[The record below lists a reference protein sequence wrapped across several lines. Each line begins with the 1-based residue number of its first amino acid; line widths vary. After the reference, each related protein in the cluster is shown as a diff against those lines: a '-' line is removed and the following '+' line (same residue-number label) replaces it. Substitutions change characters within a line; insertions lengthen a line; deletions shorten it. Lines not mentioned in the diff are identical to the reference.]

1 MPMPAQLSEEESVA
15 ASSHSQRFEHTNASS
30 YKYEHTGASTLKK
43 AHSCL
48 SQGTTALT
56 GLTPDNKSVVSE
68 SHASVPEL
76 NAVKADVENALPC
89 GEAVSIWTRSTIGIV
104 LNGFLLAFL
113 SATCSGVIYGFFL
126 GYMGLES
133 YVLAS
138 IAALM
143 KLPDVFPLPYG
154 ILTDCFP
161 IRGQKRKPWLLIS
174 WAISAGALLT
184 MCLKPQP
191 GPFYCFENG
200 EYNWYVPPCNPGI
213 LKEKNWYVFP
223 MFILTAGLQLGS
235 VSGQALLLEYSQ
247 LEPLE
252 RRGQIKAEMTMVCTA
267 GSLAS
272 SLFIGIFMNS
282 KEYLGTFDWGLSFSG
297 LMAVCLV
304 LVILIIPVTVMCV
317 YEPPK
322 SGQRTSCRAHVMSS
336 WELVQ
341 GKALSSL
348 LFFAFFVQLLVSMTT
363 TAGPMVR
370 SQWAHVKVLQQ
381 QMFGMAGLGIMMA
394 ATWVYRVYFLQAS
407 WRKAIFVAIFAVNVL
422 DAIPQ
427 FLTTFDLVRNQYF
440 YLGEDV
446 VSSIPNAVLQLVSNL
461 MIIELAEPGREGLS
475 YGLIGTLQQ
484 SALPFATVLSNQVY
498 ELFDPKLSNLENYIL
513 DTPQFRSTVAWSYV
527 LTYTTSFLALALLPM
542 IPWQKAEAHRRKKE
556 WSSNSVMAA
565 IVLVIP
571 ALCLT
576 YGIIVLLL
584 TSQPETACLRWVGG
598 QGCEDEAEVNSTPV
612 PSVFEVLEYA
622 GIVGFKQQS
631 RGVAWAFVLSDVL
644 SAQEPEFCLLE
655 NINARLQPRGQ
666 DGDADLLVLWLFLA
680 VRTFERGLSLN
691 GLTLVGWDNGGLTD
705 VLDAGNCDLR
715 FFRSDYGDAHR
726 IIRDANGLL
735 GLRKAECG
743 GSDVSF
749 SVSDHSCSATVCF
762 AVDWT
767 ILDFRWPY
775 GLAVCYVNAE
785 SAKLMLWTQLAN
797 SIAEAFSAES
807 PALRAHVQLVHS
819 NLAVRQKMAWR
830 PIDAKSVRTV
840 RTFMTRALLFPVL
853 VKALGCVD
861 ESAAVAGACVETEV
875 ESLLQRPASVRD
887 EILHIVDFREALTRV
902 SVCDELVALKRR
914 FVNYYREVGA
924 HIKHSV
930 HTDLGQTVDCIP
942 FLKQPA
948 LLWAGEE
955 M

>member
-1 MPMPAQLSEEESVA
+1 MPMSAQPAEEESVA
-15 ASSHSQRFEHTNASS
+15 ASSHSQRFEHTSASS

-48 SQGTTALT
+48 SQGTTAFT

-68 SHASVPEL
+68 SHASVQVPEL
-76 NAVKADVENALPC
+76 SAIKPDVENALPC
-89 GEAVSIWTRSTIGIV
+89 GKPVSIWTRATIGIV

-126 GYMGLES
+126 GYMGLDS
-133 YVLAS
+133 HVLAS

-154 ILTDCFP
+154 ILTDCLP

-184 MCLKPQP
+184 MSLKPQP

-200 EYNWYVPPCNPGI
+200 DYNWYVPPCNPGI

-272 SLFIGIFMNS
+272 SLVIGIFMNS

-317 YEPPK
+317 YEPTK
-322 SGQRTSCRAHVMSS
+322 SGQRTSCRAHVKSS

-348 LFFAFFVQLLVSMTT
+348 LFFAFFVQFLVSMTT

-370 SQWAHVKVLQQ
+370 SQWAQVKVLQQ
-381 QMFGMAGLGIMMA
+381 QMFGMAGLGMMMA

-407 WRKAIFVAIFAVNVL
+407 WRKAIFVAIVAVNVL

-446 VSSIPNAVLQLVSNL
+446 VSSLPNAVLQLVSNL

-484 SALPFATVLSNQVY
+484 SALPFATVISNQVY
-498 ELFDPKLSNLENYIL
+498 GLFDPKLSNLENYIL

-542 IPWQKAEAHRRKKE
+542 IPWQKAEAHRRKRE
-556 WSSNSVMAA
+556 WSSNSAMAA

-598 QGCEDEAEVNSTPV
+598 QGCETP
-612 PSVFEVLEYA
+612 S
-622 GIVGFKQQS
+622 
-631 RGVAWAFVLSDVL
+631 
-644 SAQEPEFCLLE
+644 
-655 NINARLQPRGQ
+655 
-666 DGDADLLVLWLFLA
+666 
-680 VRTFERGLSLN
+680 
-691 GLTLVGWDNGGLTD
+691 
-705 VLDAGNCDLR
+705 
-715 FFRSDYGDAHR
+715 
-726 IIRDANGLL
+726 
-735 GLRKAECG
+735 
-743 GSDVSF
+743 
-749 SVSDHSCSATVCF
+749 
-762 AVDWT
+762 
-767 ILDFRWPY
+767 
-775 GLAVCYVNAE
+775 
-785 SAKLMLWTQLAN
+785 
-797 SIAEAFSAES
+797 
-807 PALRAHVQLVHS
+807 
-819 NLAVRQKMAWR
+819 
-830 PIDAKSVRTV
+830 
-840 RTFMTRALLFPVL
+840 
-853 VKALGCVD
+853 
-861 ESAAVAGACVETEV
+861 
-875 ESLLQRPASVRD
+875 
-887 EILHIVDFREALTRV
+887 
-902 SVCDELVALKRR
+902 
-914 FVNYYREVGA
+914 
-924 HIKHSV
+924 
-930 HTDLGQTVDCIP
+930 
-942 FLKQPA
+942 
-948 LLWAGEE
+948 
-955 M
+955 